1 MGGGRRSY
9 RFPKPDEIRWV
20 EFELRSAEHGD
31 RSSPLRER
39 PVDLRIW
46 LARTR
51 DKKTWREIGD
61 EFFRTAKVEARRSEA
76 RRAHDRVERLRED
89 VDGLETLAYRL
100 RGRIEE
106 LFGVS
111 ADEFREFIKTGKV
124 PRPRRAPTKAT
135 DKVK

>member
-1 MGGGRRSY
+1 MVEGRRSY
-9 RFPKPDEIRWV
+9 RFPLPDEIRWV
-20 EFELRSAEHGD
+20 EYELRSAENGD
-31 RSSPLRER
+31 TGSPLRER

-51 DKKTWREIGD
+51 DKQTWRDIGD
-61 EFFRTAKVEARRSEA
+61 KFFRTAKVEARRSEA
-76 RRAHDRVERLRED
+76 RRAYDRVERLRED

-111 ADEFREFIKTGKV
+111 VDEFRAFIKTGKV
-124 PRPRRAPTKAT
+124 PRHRRPSKKGAI
-135 DKVK
+135 KVK